1 MPKYLINP
9 VHSFE
14 QIKENYK
21 LYLKTAFGTRYED
34 SSDGIDSFEVE
45 REKLL
50 NTDRVL
56 CREPWIEPL
65 PAYKSG
71 KHISEITTNE
81 IPAMDA
87 HSLVLFK
94 NFVTRGLINDKFPL
108 YEHQEKMLKQ
118 AMQGK
123 NCIITSGTGSG
134 KTESF
139 LLPLFASLI
148 KEAATWKAPSSPY
161 TINDWW
167 ATGKKEKDIFTI
179 EGSRGVGHLSAAAA
193 QRAQDISISDDGT
206 NDEHIPAIRAV
217 ILYPM
222 NALVE
227 DQMTRLRE
235 ALDNDAVQEFMDSP
249 DGLQGNRLFFGRYNG
264 TTPVSG
270 FIRGDKTDKDKD
282 KELKR
287 ERQKIY
293 ERLKESMETLDT
305 RTKEVMALLD
315 PKDPD
320 FARNKEKYK
329 VRRSISPL
337 LYGKD
342 KRISSEMRSRMDM
355 QVTPPD
361 ILITNYSM
369 LAVMMMREVEEPML
383 EKTKNWLNG
392 DPDKEHPTRIFH
404 LIIDELHLNRGT
416 AGTEIAY
423 LIRLLLDRLGLN
435 SDSKQLRI
443 LSSSASLDVNGAEEK
458 DSLKYLKEF
467 FGCYFSRDNIIEGVD
482 KPIDETYTG
491 KLPVDPFKGIKELFD
506 TDNFCFEE
514 YFSSDNKKNIVDTKC
529 SEVAKNLKSFAG
541 IRDSDAK
548 WQSEDGLFKLLGV
561 LNCPKL
567 ALSKRIVDAFDCG
580 ELGKNRAVALS
591 YCADDNNTL
600 GKYFDSALFDGNAED
615 IRKAAEGLIIA
626 RGLFDIVAEKID
638 GNGDPLYPTNLPR
651 FRFHYFFR
659 NTPGLWATLEP
670 CDSKHNRP
678 VGKLH
683 ADSTEVD
690 GTKRV
695 EELLY
700 CENCGTVF
708 YGGKRYAHVDSFG
721 NNVIEMLPTNSNV
734 EELPEQSTQL
744 IVEKRKYADYVIFY
758 PIDPSS
764 FDFTKMENK
773 ELEERDVLLKHRM
786 CKTSDYNQ
794 DTKYDCEWKLA
805 LLDVYSGTISFAD
818 EQLVRNLPA
827 GKIAGYVYVVNDLDN
842 DLNSAKYAP
851 ALPTHCPYCA
861 AESIKSPYRPASLRG
876 FRTGFGKSTQLF
888 AKEMFYQLPTVNK
901 PKLVSFSDSREDAAQ
916 VANDIEREQYRDII
930 RDLFVEVIKID
941 KTTLN
946 NELGRLL
953 WSINTAKNNLANTTD
968 PIGIKYLQEDI
979 QKYEE
984 KIQKVKI
991 SLSYT
996 KFDALI
1002 NNSNFEKSKL
1012 FKLLINLG
1020 VNPAGCD
1027 WDVQQIRLTGSD
1039 PIKWYNVDFSNP
1051 NQIAELKDKSI
1062 DKIRTAL
1069 ANVVFGK
1076 LYFGI
1081 ESAGIGY
1088 VTILP
1093 DDNLATS
1100 CLANN
1105 NLTGIINKD
1114 AFFEI
1119 IASCIRILGEKN
1131 KYVYNDYELKR
1142 KQQDCYNNLTSHH
1155 VLRSYVRA
1163 CCKYYRIPCEDSGRR
1178 GENDLSKAIEEY
1190 LDTKGHKNLFLNT
1203 DHLYIRDVDET
1214 DVAYKCPRCNKIH
1227 LHKSG
1232 GVCCNCGNMITL
1244 NNAVSVKEIREHNYL
1259 MLNRVLGRKACK
1271 LHCEELTGQTDDSTT
1286 RQNEFRDI
1294 ITVPK
1299 NTVNKDLEEK
1309 VRSIDLLSVTT
1320 TLEVGVDI
1328 GPLQGVFLANMPPQR
1343 FNYQQR
1349 VGRGGRRGQ
1358 AYSLVMTLCRSRSHD
1373 NFYYDNPQKITGDRP
1388 PVPFLSITQ
1397 MDIAQRLFAK
1407 EVLYKAFHEFS
1418 LSKNVFLEGN
1428 THGEFG
1434 KKVDWSTLYKDYIKS
1449 WLSDVN
1455 HVCVI
1460 TQIANVISPSMKDEL
1475 VNYATD
1481 ITRSDGLFQRMVNT
1495 LEKTPSIVQDDIAEC
1510 LAEAGILPMYGM
1522 PTRTRNLF
1530 MGFQTSKDKILKELS
1545 STDRDLDMAITSFA
1559 PNSTI
1564 TKDKKLVTSIGFS
1577 SPSLEYKTWTGRGGK
1592 EYFNVISLKP
1602 TIPVFPLNI
1611 DMYRC
1616 ENLSCQKMVTF
1627 DDHDTSRKDQIQ
1639 CNSCGCS
1646 MKKYNLRTP
1655 SAFVTDMTPGD
1666 NIKNDMG
1673 VIIKKNAVMA
1683 QTTPNN
1689 PIPVKRDANYQ
1700 VILAKQDFTWRINE
1714 NSIEGYECEISY
1726 NHPLAPQRIYANQ
1739 NQWIAKELNSK
1750 DGIQQLDSKGITRQS
1765 EDKGY
1770 TANIWV
1776 KRIDDP
1782 NNNKAKIMVDSE
1794 TINLASRKVTNVIRL
1809 TFVNTIAHAQLN
1821 PFVVNSNTGKLDFSV
1836 QGVRAAYY
1844 SLAFILQRAI
1854 ASKLDVD
1861 PEEIDVAELTPK
1873 GNFAEITLADELVN
1887 GSGFVNDLYDNFSDY
1902 CDRILNG
1909 KDPYF
1914 KQMLSDEHRKHC
1926 DSSCY
1931 QCLQMYRNMPYH
1943 GLLDWR
1949 LGVSLLRLMGDTNY
1963 KLGTDG
1969 NFEAYPELKDW
1980 QNTAKDLL
1988 EQLRKSYY
1996 NDNYSLGKESGI
2008 PYIHTPSDEYIV
2020 AVHPLWSQD
2029 ISKVKVLAKV
2039 KIKLGNKIIHYI
2051 DTFNLMRRV
2060 GLCYEKL
2067 PPVIV

>member
-21 LYLKTAFGTRYED
+21 LYLKTAFGTRYKE
-34 SSDGIDSFEVE
+34 SSDGIDSFEAE

-71 KHISEITTNE
+71 KHISEITINE

-108 YEHQEKMLKQ
+108 YEHQEKMLKL

-235 ALDNDAVQEFMDSP
+235 ALDSDAVQEYMDSP
-249 DGLQGNRLFFGRYNG
+249 DGLQGNRIFFGRYNG

-270 FIRGDKTDKDKD
+270 FIRGDKADKDKD
-282 KELKR
+282 RELKR

-293 ERLKESMETLDT
+293 ERLKESMEALDT

-315 PKDPD
+315 SNDPD
-320 FARNKEKYK
+320 FVRNKEKYK
-329 VRRSISPL
+329 VKRSINPL

-369 LAVMMMREVEEPML
+369 LAYMMMREVEEPML
-383 EKTKNWLNG
+383 EKTKKWLNG

-435 SDSKQLRI
+435 PDSKQLRI

-467 FGCYFSRDNIIEGVD
+467 FGCDFSRDNIIEGVD

-491 KLPVDPFKGIKELFD
+491 KLPVDPFKRIKELFD

-514 YFSSDNKKNIVDTKC
+514 YFSSDNKKNIVDAKC

-600 GKYFDSALFDGNAED
+600 GKYFDSALFDGNAEE

-626 RGLFDIVAEKID
+626 RGLFDIVAEKKD

-744 IVEKRKYADYVIFY
+744 IVEKKKYADYVIFY

-827 GKIAGYVYVVNDLDN
+827 GKIAGYVYVVSDLDN

-930 RDLFVEVIKID
+930 RDLFAEVIKID
-941 KTTLN
+941 KTSLN
-946 NELGRLL
+946 EKKDELLRKINRANKLL
-953 WSINTAKNNLANTTD
+953 AIETD
-968 PIGIKYLQEDI
+968 PTEISDLQKDI
-979 QKYEE
+979 QIG
-984 KIQKVKI
+984 KIDLQQVEV

-1002 NNSNFEKSKL
+1002 NNSNFEKSEL
-1012 FKLLINLG
+1012 FKLLIDLG

-1027 WDVQQIRLTGSD
+1027 WDVQQIKVTGSD
-1039 PIKWYNVDFSNP
+1039 PIKWYNVDFSDQ
-1051 NQIAELKDKSI
+1051 NQISELRGKCI
-1062 DKIRTAL
+1062 DKIRKAL

-1081 ESAGIGY
+1081 ESAGIGF

-1093 DDNLATS
+1093 DDNLAAS

-1142 KQQDCYNNLTSHH
+1142 KQQDCYTNLTSHH
-1155 VLRSYVRA
+1155 ALRSYIRA
-1163 CCKYYRIPCEDSGRR
+1163 CCKYYNIPCEDSGRR
-1178 GENDLSKAIEEY
+1178 GENDLSKAVEEY
-1190 LDTKGHKNLFLNT
+1190 LDTKGHNHLFLNT

-1214 DVAYKCPRCNKIH
+1214 DDAYKCSRCNKIH

-1232 GVCCNCGNMITL
+1232 GVCCNCGNLITS
-1244 NNAVSVKEIREHNYL
+1244 NDAVSVKEIREHNYL

-1407 EVLYKAFHEFS
+1407 EVLYKAFHEFA
-1418 LSKNVFLEGN
+1418 LSNKVFLEGN

-1449 WLSDVN
+1449 WLSDAN

-1460 TQIANVISPSMKDEL
+1460 TQIANVISPSKKDEL
-1475 VNYATD
+1475 VDYATD

-1495 LEKTPSIVQDDIAEC
+1495 LENTPSIVQNDIAEC

-1530 MGFQTSKDKILKELS
+1530 MGFQTSKDNILKELS

-1577 SPSLEYKTWTGRGGK
+1577 SPSLEYSHRPGKDGK
-1592 EYFNVISLKP
+1592 ENYNVISLNP
-1602 TIPVFPLNI
+1602 NIPVFPLNI

-1616 ENLSCQKMVTF
+1616 ENLSCQEMITY
-1627 DDHDTSRKDQIQ
+1627 DDHDVSRPDQIQ
-1639 CNSCGCS
+1639 CGACGCL

-1666 NIKNDMG
+1666 NKRNDSG
-1673 VIIKKNAVMA
+1673 VIVKRNAVMA
-1683 QTTPNN
+1683 QMTPYN
-1689 PIPVKRDANYQ
+1689 PIPVISDANYQ
-1700 VILAKQDFTWRINE
+1700 VVLAKQDFTWRINE

-1726 NHPLAPQRIYANQ
+1726 NHPLVPQKIFANQ

-1750 DGIQQLDSKGITRQS
+1750 DGIQKLDSKGITRQS

-1782 NNNKAKIMVDSE
+1782 NNSQAKIMVDCE
-1794 TINLASRKVTNVIRL
+1794 NINLASRKVTNVIRL

-1887 GSGFVNDLYDNFSDY
+1887 GSGFVNDLYDNFSEY
-1902 CDRILNG
+1902 RDRILNG

-1949 LGVSLLRLMGDTNY
+1949 LGVSLLRLMVDTNY

-1969 NFEAYPELKDW
+1969 KFEAYPELKDW

-1988 EQLRKSYY
+1988 EQLRNSYY
-1996 NDNYSLGKESGI
+1996 NDNYSLGEESGI

-2039 KIKLGNKIIHYI
+2039 KIKLGNKTIHYI